1 MKGSFAEVYLK
12 QFSFRECK
20 GALEVSEGS
29 LVQDQFSGNTDILKT
44 NCSLSR
50 ENNLTLRT
58 GKQLGSQQQKPIP
71 ACTL

>member
-20 GALEVSEGS
+20 GVLEVSEGS

-44 NCSLSR
+44 NC
-50 ENNLTLRT
+50 
-58 GKQLGSQQQKPIP
+58 
-71 ACTL
+71 